1 MKIGWLKLEKL
12 YNSPLKHVNKMEN
25 KQVFRRRYSLIID
38 DRGDF
43 MFNHFDVVA
52 KQQSN
57 YLSYIKDVKE
67 SFKQILFQLH
77 LKRRIK

>member
-1 MKIGWLKLEKL
+1 MEIGWLKLEKL